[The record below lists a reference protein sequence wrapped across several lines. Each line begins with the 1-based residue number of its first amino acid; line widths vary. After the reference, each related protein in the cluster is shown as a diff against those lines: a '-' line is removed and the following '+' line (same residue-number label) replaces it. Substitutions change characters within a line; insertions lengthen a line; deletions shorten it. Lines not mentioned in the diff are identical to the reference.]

1 MAVKTF
7 LFSVQQ
13 TLGSEA
19 ASPFSC
25 NLSTCTRLFGRDD
38 EINYLG
44 NSSSVKLK
52 VIPAPKCQGKLA
64 GLCEQFS
71 KMVHLFYFWHEKR
84 LSSSGCQVS
93 PVTKTNT

>member
-1 MAVKTF
+1 M
-7 LFSVQQ
+7 
-13 TLGSEA
+13 
-19 ASPFSC
+19 
-25 NLSTCTRLFGRDD
+25 
-38 EINYLG
+38 G

-93 PVTKTNT
+93 PVTKNEHLVLKTAKCPNLI